1 MLSNMKAISM
11 QTELIGN
18 LGRGGIGPQAVRPAP
33 AWLPAPPLRPARA
46 IERHHPGPSRSF
58 WFAHTGEPL
67 GQKLVAA
74 VLILAGAVGVA
85 YCFASLVDK
94 VEHWALFHSL
104 AAQLIQ

>member
-1 MLSNMKAISM
+1 M
-11 QTELIGN
+11 IGN
-18 LGRGGIGPQAVRPAP
+18 LGRGGIGPQAARPVP
-33 AWLPAPPLRPARA
+33 TWLPAPPPQPVRA
-46 IERHHPGPSRSF
+46 IERHPGPSRSF

-74 VLILAGAVGVA
+74 VLILAGAVGVT
-85 YCFASLVDK
+85 YCFAGLVDK